1 MTKTQLKTQYYTRI
15 RAWKAANVVKKHKR
29 FPTDD
34 MTEAVAIAKLGLT
47 VGRSHVQTSARL
59 GLSNS
64 TLWSWSLI
72 APKSAESVV
81 AALPLEITLPGGTKV
96 SGLTPA
102 QATKMLKELG

>member
-34 MTEAVAIAKLGLT
+34 MAEAVAIAELGLA

-64 TLWSWSLI
+64 TLWNWSLT
-72 APKSAESVV
+72 APKASEPTAG
-81 AALPLEITLPGGTKV
+81 ALPVEITMPGGIKI

-102 QATKMLKELG
+102 QATKMLKDLG

>member
-15 RAWKAANVVKKHKR
+15 RAWKAANPIKKFKR
-29 FPTDD
+29 FPPDD
-34 MTEAVAIAKLGLT
+34 KAEAVEIAELGLA

-59 GLSNS
+59 GLANT

-72 APKSAESVV
+72 APKSTEPVV
-81 AALPLEITLPGGTKV
+81 AALPVEITLPGGTKV

-102 QATKMLKELG
+102 QAIVMLKELG